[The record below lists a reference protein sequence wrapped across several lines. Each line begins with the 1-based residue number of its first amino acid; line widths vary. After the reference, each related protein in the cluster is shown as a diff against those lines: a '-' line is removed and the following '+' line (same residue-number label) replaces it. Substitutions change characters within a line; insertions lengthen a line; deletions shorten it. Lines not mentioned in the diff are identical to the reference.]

1 MPTYKIQLPDGT
13 VEAVPEA
20 LAADAVKAGGKIVG
34 VEDVGDEQ
42 AAVTKYGRRTTT
54 SDPEAAGLTDPAAA
68 RLSQIEGDYA
78 NSFSDEGG
86 QAFLEGALRS
96 VTAGLL
102 GGGTRD
108 QDTRAAVNPGA
119 AMGGELVGLVGP
131 GLVGVGAPGLAAKA
145 GATAAR
151 GVTSTVG
158 KLAVEGTVDAL
169 TYATTRE
176 SIGAI
181 VHDKPFSVE
190 AIAVE
195 GALGAGIGAGLGAAA
210 KGAGVL
216 RKALTKEDIAKD
228 TVARIMSGVDQVP
241 TAPPVAAADG
251 AVPPVDAVPPAS
263 ATPED
268 LSVFDSGL
276 PEPSAATAQA
286 PGGYRQT
293 STAIKPI
300 PALENPKTF
309 YSSQPHMQRADE
321 ELRSIWKDID
331 DVVDDVARLPG
342 DTPGYDDILA
352 EWRSLEQY
360 RATLAKRVGA
370 KKGKADRIAELQRSK
385 KSYSKWELP
394 ESPIAAHMDQ
404 RTPAKNQ
411 ELIDAYQSV
420 IASAS
425 KIDDMLAGVR
435 ARGEIATHM
444 DVVADVRGASAR
456 TGEKLSREEQQ
467 AAVRARRADYAAE
480 VAGRDRSPSDELLSE
495 IFARDTGSM
504 TAKATGPSQFE
515 RTAGVRQTANAKAD
529 SFNGY
534 TVPEAWNKTDAR
546 APDVIIK
553 AIKAGEPPH
562 VEEILMLGR
571 AEQRAVMDS
580 LSQKHIDSL
589 AAEAYNS
596 PKIIR
601 YKAKSQPLADA
612 VIRGRK
618 NVVGALEED
627 MFAQRFQAASEPP
640 PPPARPNLRAAT
652 SKQSPVDGIDAGGTT
667 GIGVIDMLR
676 KTNMAGIAMAA
687 MFPRMAVA
695 KMIVEKYGARIAGA
709 AEKALSNRAVGLT
722 LRKIPALPWAN
733 LLAPGGSEH
742 DRNLRAIA
750 EAAKNPAAFDAAI
763 EKAMS
768 NIDSDNPEKMVE
780 ARERISTV
788 IQYLIRNMPPTLSS
802 LKQVWSPSSIGAF
815 NLLVRAAFDPVGVFE
830 DAATAPTEQIN
841 AAKEMYPE
849 TYMHWMTELVGQVS
863 KAAAEGRPIP
873 RHIGRFLPVAS
884 PAWSPDGMAML
895 QTVKTE
901 KVQGESGG
909 QMNASVM
916 APKTDVEAMSQNR
929 IGLNK

>member
-1 MPTYKIQLPDGT
+1 MPQDNFEPVRVDIGGRVQYARTQVELDRLIASGGVPFDQAENALPYEQEYKRRAEEKNL
-13 VEAVPEA
+13 EA
-20 LAADAVKAGGKIVG
+20 LAMGVG
-34 VEDVGDEQ
+34 
-42 AAVTKYGRRTTT
+42 
-54 SDPEAAGLTDPAAA
+54 SGL
-68 RLSQIEGDYA
+68 
-78 NSFSDEGG
+78 
-86 QAFLEGALRS
+86 
-96 VTAGLL
+96 TAGLSDDQGYRASTIREENQL
-102 GGGTRD
+102 AYGGGV
-108 QDTRAAVNPGA
+108 ALGAV
-119 AMGGELVGLVGP
+119 GGGIA
-131 GLVGVGAPGLAAKA
+131 GVGAPGV
-145 GATAAR
+145 AAR
-151 GVTSTVG
+151 AGTRAAAGVASPVG
-158 KLAVEGTVDAL
+158 KLAVEGVVDGL

-228 TVARIMSGVDQVP
+228 TVARIMSGADQVP
-241 TAPPVAAADG
+241 TSPPVAAADG
-251 AVPPVDAVPPAS
+251 AVPPVDAVPPAA

-286 PGGYRQT
+286 QGGYRQT

-300 PALENPKTF
+300 SALENPKTF

-321 ELRSIWKDID
+321 ELRSIWKEID

-352 EWRSLEQY
+352 EWRALERD
-360 RATLAKRVGA
+360 RAALAKRVKAG
-370 KKGKADRIAELQRSK
+370 KKTSDRIPGLQRDV
-385 KSYSKWELP
+385 SKWSLP
-394 ESPIAAHMDQ
+394 ESPISAHMDP
-404 RTPAKNQ
+404 RNPAKNQ

-420 IASAS
+420 ITSAR
-425 KIDDMLAGVR
+425 KIDDMLMEVR

-444 DVVADVRGASAR
+444 DAVADVRGASAR
-456 TGEKLSREEQQ
+456 SDVKLSNAEQQ
-467 AAVRARRADYAAE
+467 AAVKARRADYAAE
-480 VAGRDRSPSDELLSE
+480 VAGRERSPSDDLLSE
-495 IFARDTGSM
+495 IFARDSGALS
-504 TAKATGPSQFE
+504 AKMAPERTKVTNLRQYKGLPQFE
-515 RTAGVRQTANAKAD
+515 RTAGARQTSDAAAD

-534 TVPEAWNKTDAR
+534 TVPEAWNRTDAR

-580 LSQKHIDSL
+580 LAQKHIDSL

-601 YKAKSQPLADA
+601 YKAKSKPLADA
-612 VIRGRK
+612 AIRGRK

-640 PPPARPNLRAAT
+640 PPPPPPARPNLRAAT
-652 SKQSPVDGIDAGGTT
+652 SKQAPVDGVDAGETT
-667 GIGVIDMLR
+667 GIGVIDMLK

-802 LKQVWSPSSIGAF
+802 LKQVWSPSSISAF

-863 KAAAEGRPIP
+863 KAAAEGKPIP
-873 RHIGRFLPVAS
+873 RHIGRFLPMAS